1 MKKITIIGAGHVGSH
16 VASSLY
22 IGNVCNEIAL
32 IDIDEKKALAHAI
45 DLQDVAPYIEN
56 DGDVYIG
63 DYSDLDNSDVI
74 VISTCSGF
82 CSEDR
87 LEELER
93 TKETIDEII
102 PHILKSKFDGIIVS
116 ISNPC
121 DLIAQYMKEK
131 TGKNVIGTG
140 TMLDSARYRVR
151 LAKMLNISPKSVN
164 GYMLGE
170 HGNSQFSA
178 FSLTSINGIS
188 LNDYLKIN
196 NIEINHDEL
205 EENSAMAGWDIVIG
219 KGCTEFGIGSATAYL
234 IKAILN
240 DECKVLSC
248 STYVEEKGVY
258 TSVPCIIG
266 KEGVKSRL
274 QIKLS
279 SSEQEKFDKSC
290 DVLKENLKRFS

>member
-45 DLQDVAPYIEN
+45 DLQDMAPYIEN

>member
-45 DLQDVAPYIEN
+45 DLQDMAPYIEN

-63 DYSDLDNSDVI
+63 DYSDLDNSDII

-266 KEGVKSRL
+266 KEGVKSHL